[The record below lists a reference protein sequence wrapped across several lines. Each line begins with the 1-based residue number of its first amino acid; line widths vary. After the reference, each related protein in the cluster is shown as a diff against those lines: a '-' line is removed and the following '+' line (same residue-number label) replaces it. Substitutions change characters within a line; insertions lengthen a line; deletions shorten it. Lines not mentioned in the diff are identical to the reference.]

1 MPRQS
6 VESRSAAA
14 WRTNLLKC
22 KSLQEP
28 PEDLSDDARKLWAKV
43 LASKSADWF
52 DDGSLPILAQYC
64 DLLAEHTKLVREP
77 NALNQLKPV
86 DILDRTALSNA
97 RIRINKLIID
107 HMQASATRAVKLR
120 LSVQNTIDRKSGMLD
135 EKQPEATAVNP
146 LLAGRRLNS

>member
-1 MPRQS
+1 
-6 VESRSAAA
+6 
-14 WRTNLLKC
+14 
-22 KSLQEP
+22 
-28 PEDLSDDARKLWAKV
+28 
-43 LASKSADWF
+43 
-52 DDGSLPILAQYC
+52 
-64 DLLAEHTKLVREP
+64 LLAEHTKLVREP